1 MILTELRM
9 NSFYSGK
16 LSKVA
21 SQALYEEKHRT
32 TIALTKQEKE
42 YNKTAWPDDR
52 ISPSL
57 SSFKIDLSFLPK
69 DFKYNNDLDINLNL
83 EGMKVQSYSSG
94 YSETDINIR
103 YFSKVI
109 EGKYINQGIYDG
121 HSNTSLLFGNQS
133 KENILIINFS
143 KEEYKKINQYHNNN

>member
-1 MILTELRM
+1 M

-16 LSKVA
+16 LSKAA
-21 SQALYEEKHRT
+21 SHALYEEKHRT

-42 YNKTAWPDDR
+42 YNKTAWANDQ

-83 EGMKVQSYSSG
+83 EGMNVHSYSSV

-121 HSNTSLLFGNQS
+121 HSNISLLFGNQS

-143 KEEYKKINQYHNNN
+143 KEEYKKINQYLNNN